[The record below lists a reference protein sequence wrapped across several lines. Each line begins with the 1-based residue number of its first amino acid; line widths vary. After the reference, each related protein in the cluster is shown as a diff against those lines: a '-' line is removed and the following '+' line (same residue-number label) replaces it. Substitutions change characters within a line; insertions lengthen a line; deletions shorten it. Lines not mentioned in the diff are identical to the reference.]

1 MRSIW
6 QDVRLGFRMLTRKP
20 MVTLIAVVTLGLG
33 IGSTTAVFTYLDQ
46 YLFHPYMY
54 EDQDILVRVDGY
66 DKKRGRR
73 TGVLYPPDY
82 LDIEENQTVF
92 EMMGAFRFSSRTTPS
107 SGGLEEFQVVEV
119 SSGMFPVLGVQPL
132 LGRWFTPQEC
142 RRGGDDVALL
152 NYSYWRD
159 RFGFDRDILGKEIQL
174 NDRFHKIIGV
184 MPAGFFNGPRIYL
197 PLVFTDQELSDQAR
211 SGQFG
216 IVQSWAKLKPGVS
229 LEQAQANMTAI
240 AASLEQQHP
249 STNKDRSVEIFRPKD
264 RDRKR
269 FTDRAVYFVLPALF
283 VILIVCANVA
293 HLQLTRVVDRQKEV
307 AVRASMGAGRWH
319 IVRQFLTE
327 NLILAVIGGGLGIL
341 VAYVGLDAILA
352 IDPDRS
358 YSRLE
363 YIAVDRNA
371 LYFAVGLACLTGIL
385 FGLAPAWIGS
395 RANLS
400 NVLKE
405 SSTHTSPASAGK
417 RLRQGL
423 IVSEIALT
431 TILLV
436 GAGLML
442 RGLWQATRMKLGFDT
457 NVITAHTRAPAD
469 RALGSM
475 GGFQNPEEVRAKPV
489 AFMDQALARL
499 RALPG
504 VQSVAGVGLSSI
516 LAGFEPTIPIQS
528 ASTAGGDEGQTI
540 VAFRIVTTDF
550 FRTFSIPMLRG
561 RDFEEHDGAGS
572 APVAIVSESLAREL
586 FPDRNPLGE
595 RIGSPLDR
603 GDKEAP
609 ELLQIIGIVGDIRW
623 SPLPSDPDP
632 PELYLSFAQFP
643 SLDVSFALR
652 AKQGP
657 DFIVKPARAE
667 IMALNQ
673 NDSLTGLVTID
684 EEFKRIIRRQ
694 SLFPAVMISFA
705 SIAVLLA
712 AVGIYGL
719 TSYAVSQRTQELGI
733 RMAMGAQRGDIMG
746 MVIRQ
751 GCRVGALGIVL
762 GALGSWGLIHVLRSE
777 LTEAQL
783 RQANLTSID
792 LMTCV
797 VVVLFLGLV
806 SFTANYLPARRATRV
821 DPLTALRYESPCS

>member
-33 IGSTTAVFTYLDQ
+33 IGATTAVFTYLDQ

-54 EDQDILVRVDGY
+54 KDQDILVRVDGY

-82 LDIEENQTVF
+82 LDIEKNQTVF
-92 EMMGAFRFSSRTTPS
+92 EMIGAFRFRTRRTPS
-107 SGGLEEFQVVEV
+107 PEGLEEFQVSEV
-119 SSGMFPVLGVQPL
+119 SSGMFPVLGVQPV
-132 LGRWFTPQEC
+132 LGRWFTPEEC

-152 NYSYWRD
+152 SYSYWRD

-174 NDRFHKIIGV
+174 DGRFHKIIGV
-184 MPAGFFNGPRIYL
+184 MPAGFFQGPRAYL

-216 IVQSWAKLKPGVS
+216 RIQSWAKLKPGVS

-307 AVRASMGAGRWH
+307 AVRASMGAGRWR

-327 NLILAVIGGGLGIL
+327 NVILAVIGGGLGIL

-371 LYFAVGLACLTGIL
+371 LYFAVGLTCLTAIL

-395 RANLS
+395 KVNLS

-405 SSTHTSPASAGK
+405 SSTRTSAATAGK

-431 TILLV
+431 TMLLV

-442 RGLWQATRMKLGFDT
+442 RGLWQAARMKVGFDT
-457 NVITAHTRAPAD
+457 NVITAHTKAPAG
-469 RALGSM
+469 RAIGSM
-475 GGFQNPEEVRAKPV
+475 SGFQNPEEVRSKTV
-489 AFMDQALARL
+489 VFMDQALARL

-504 VQSVAGVGLSSI
+504 VQSVAGGGLSSI

-528 ASTAGGDEGQTI
+528 VSTARGDEGQTI
-540 VAFRIVTTDF
+540 VAFRIVTPDF
-550 FRTFSIPMLRG
+550 FRTFSIPVLRG
-561 RDFEEHDGAGS
+561 RVFEERDRAGS
-572 APVAIVSESLAREL
+572 APVAVVSESLAREL

-595 RIGSPLDR
+595 RIGPPLDP

-609 ELLQIIGIVGDIRW
+609 EPLQIIGIVGDIRW

-652 AKQGP
+652 AEQGA

-673 NDSLTGLVTID
+673 NDSVTGLVTID

-694 SLFPAVMISFA
+694 SLFPAVMIVFA

-712 AVGIYGL
+712 AVGIYGM

-733 RMAMGAQRGDIMG
+733 RMAMGAQRGDIVG

-751 GCRVGALGIVL
+751 GCWVGGLGIVL

-783 RQANLTSID
+783 RQAGLTSVD
-792 LMTCV
+792 LMTCAV
-797 VVVLFLGLV
+797 VVFFLGLV
-806 SFTANYLPARRATRV
+806 FITANYLPARRATKV
-821 DPLTALRYESPCS
+821 DPMTALRYE

>member
-1 MRSIW
+1 MKSIW
-6 QDVRLGFRMLTRKP
+6 QDVQLGFRMLTRKP

-33 IGSTTAVFTYLDQ
+33 IGATTAVFTYLDQ

-54 EDQDILVRVDGY
+54 KDQDILVRVDGY

-82 LDIEENQTVF
+82 LDIEKNQTVY
-92 EMMGAFRFSSRTTPS
+92 ETIGAFRFSSRTTPS
-107 SGGLEEFQVVEV
+107 SDGLEEFQVSEV
-119 SSGMFPVLGVQPL
+119 SSGMFPVLGVQPV

-184 MPAGFFNGPRIYL
+184 MPAGFFNGPRVYL
-197 PLVFTDQELSDQAR
+197 PLVFTDQELSDPAR

-216 IVQSWAKLKPGVS
+216 LVQSWAKLKPGVS

-307 AVRASMGAGRWH
+307 AVRASMGAGRWR
-319 IVRQFLTE
+319 IVRQFLIE
-327 NLILAVIGGGLGIL
+327 NVILAVIGGGLGIL
-341 VAYVGLDAILA
+341 VAYISLDAILA

-371 LYFAVGLACLTGIL
+371 LYFAVGLACMTGIL

-395 RANLS
+395 KANLS

-405 SSTHTSPASAGK
+405 GSTRASAATAGH

-431 TILLV
+431 TMLLV
-436 GAGLML
+436 GAGLIL
-442 RGLWQATRMKLGFDT
+442 RGLWQAAQMKVGFDT
-457 NVITAHTRAPAD
+457 NVITAQTRVPTGRVRSHMAD
-469 RALGSM
+469 Y
-475 GGFQNPEEVRAKPV
+475 QNPEAVRAKSV
-489 AFMDQALARL
+489 AFMEQALKRL
-499 RALPG
+499 RTLPG
-504 VQSVAGVGLSSI
+504 VQSVAGGATGSMSVR
-516 LAGFEPTIPIQS
+516 FEFTTPIQS
-528 ASTAGGDEGQTI
+528 ASAAGDQQDQTSGAI
-540 VAFRIVTTDF
+540 RYVTPDF
-550 FRTFSIPMLRG
+550 FRTFSIPVLRG
-561 RDFEEHDGAGS
+561 RDFEERDGAGS
-572 APVAIVSESLAREL
+572 APVAVVSESLAREL

-595 RIGSPLDR
+595 RIRFVHDPR
-603 GDKEAP
+603 GKEAAVP
-609 ELLQIIGIVGDIRW
+609 WQIIGIVGDIRW
-623 SPLPSDPDP
+623 SPFPSDPDP
-632 PELYLSFAQFP
+632 PDLYLSFAQNP
-643 SLDVSFALR
+643 YPYVSFALR
-652 AKQGP
+652 AEQGP

-673 NDSLTGLVTID
+673 NIPVRGLVTLD
-684 EEFKRIIRRQ
+684 EELTRAIRRQ
-694 SLFPAVMISFA
+694 SLFPAVMIAFA

-712 AVGIYGL
+712 AVGVYGL
-719 TSYAVSQRTQELGI
+719 TSYAVTQRTQELGI
-733 RMAMGAQRGDIMG
+733 RMALGAQRGDIMG

-751 GCRVGALGIVL
+751 GCWLGGLGIVL

-783 RQANLTSID
+783 RQASLTSVD
-792 LMTCV
+792 LTTCV

-821 DPLTALRYESPCS
+821 DPLTALRYE